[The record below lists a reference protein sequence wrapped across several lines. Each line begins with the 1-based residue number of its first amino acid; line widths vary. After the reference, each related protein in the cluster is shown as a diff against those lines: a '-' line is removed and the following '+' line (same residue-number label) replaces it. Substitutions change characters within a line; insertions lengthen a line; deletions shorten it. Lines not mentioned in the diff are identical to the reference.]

1 MNLVELSQDL
11 EYIPTDELVQMIN
24 NPNARY
30 PSFLVLSE
38 VQRRNQN
45 KMSYDAQVNSQRP
58 DTTVAEEA
66 VANLTG
72 GLAGISS
79 NQPLSSPMGE
89 SPVGGDV
96 PASGLRMMAEGG
108 ITGYN
113 EGGMSYFDRALGA
126 IKGRYMDE
134 DGFDKSQIASDL
146 TLGALTFTPF
156 GLGARGIFTGVT
168 KGLPALFKRGLS
180 AYNRRVASPIG
191 TAAFKAMT
199 PKMRD
204 NYLRRMGI
212 GPSKAQRLAGKSSI
226 DASALGNIITRRAAL
241 AGGLG
246 SLAFGGE
253 DDDIKPMEE
262 IDDIGDVGEQ
272 PSGLSGNDV
281 SGTNETSIDP
291 FDMARM
297 GFALMGARDTS
308 ELAKGLGSIA
318 EDIQTRRREAPLV
331 KAQLAEIQAKVNYYN
346 SQGQYGLADQLYKLA
361 SSLSAQISALL
372 ETGNAEEAG
381 KVARRL
387 AEVNRAYGGEL
398 GIQSPSEEDI
408 VEKNRVK

>member
-11 EYIPTDELVQMIN
+11 EYIPTDELVQMVN
-24 NPNARY
+24 NPNARF

-126 IKGRYMDE
+126 IKGRYTDD
-134 DGFDKSQIASDL
+134 DGLDYSQMATDAGL
-146 TLGALTFTPF
+146 AALTFTPA
-156 GLGARGIFTGVT
+156 GLAGRGLQGILAASKFLKPSRISRGLRRFFTGVGART
-168 KGLPALFKRGLS
+168 NKNAIPFGKVADLS
-180 AYNRRVASPIG
+180 DR
-191 TAAFKAMT
+191 K
-199 PKMRD
+199 
-204 NYLRRMGI
+204 RMGMLQQF
-212 GPSKAQRLAGKSSI
+212 GKQAVRRNAPRVVGAGLIANEILGDDEAIPEEMGDDLPDTQPSI
-226 DASALGNIITRRAAL
+226 DRG
-241 AGGLG
+241 
-246 SLAFGGE
+246 
-253 DDDIKPMEE
+253 
-262 IDDIGDVGEQ
+262 IGAISRDTEA
-272 PSGLSGNDV
+272 
-281 SGTNETSIDP
+281 SIDP

-308 ELAKGLGSIA
+308 ELAKGLSGIA
-318 EDIQTRRREAPLV
+318 EDIQSRRKEAPLL
-331 KAQLAEIQAKVNYYN
+331 KAQMEEIQAKVNYYN
-346 SQGQYGLADQLYKLA
+346 AQGQYGLADQLYKLA

-381 KVARRL
+381 KVAKRL

-398 GIQSPSEEDI
+398 GIQSPSEEDVI
-408 VEKNRVK
+408 ARNMAD